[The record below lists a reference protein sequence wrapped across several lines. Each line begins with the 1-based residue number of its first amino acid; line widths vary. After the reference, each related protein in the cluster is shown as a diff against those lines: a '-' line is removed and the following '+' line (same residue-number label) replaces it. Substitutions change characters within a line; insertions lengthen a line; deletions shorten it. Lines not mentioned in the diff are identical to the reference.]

1 MGEAK
6 PWQIAVIV
14 VGLLVLVGMLSMQFL
29 KNDEPQF
36 AKSRMFIDLKTGEL
50 VEVEYREDRALSIPA
65 ANPPSTEYTLV
76 PLSKTDDG
84 KWKVDA
90 KFFGTVEQYKL
101 QGPHLDMRSGIVTP
115 TSGPVKKDVYPKR
128 K

>member
-29 KNDEPQF
+29 RNDEPQF
-36 AKSRMFIDLKTGEL
+36 AKTGMYIDLKTGEL
-50 VEVEYREDRALSIPA
+50 VEVEYREDRALTIPA
-65 ANPPSTEYTLV
+65 ANPPSTEYTLFPV
-76 PLSKTDDG
+76 SKRDDG
-84 KWKVDA
+84 KWSLESKYFDSVDR
-90 KFFGTVEQYKL
+90 YKL
-101 QGPHLDMRSGIVTP
+101 KGPYLDMRSGLVTP
-115 TSGPVKKDVYPKR
+115 ASGPVKKDVYPKR